1 MFQWIKF
8 SPFCILLL
16 FFLPSLVVNT
26 TNFIN
31 SNGLLCAFRTHY
43 EQFHALLISVHSE
56 ETDPFLLRLLGEDL
70 EEFSHRGRPRTIIN
84 PDFLSWT
91 YAHRSTSGISDFLG
105 VSRATVRRRLLENNI
120 AVSGIDPFP
129 SSAGI
134 STNTFE
140 HSEHLEADRSENPVS
155 IPDEIYAQAA
165 SIASTS
171 SSPTYL
177 SSISDNQL
185 DALLGQLRVYYCRAG
200 IRMLDGMLRRLGHIV
215 PYERIECALLWIDP
229 IHRVFDRIRIRR
241 RGYSVPGPNSL
252 WHHDG
257 HHQGFINR
265 SIHNVRI
272 ERLWV
277 DVSHYVSQTWHDL
290 FTDLELHHGL
300 DASNVNHIWL
310 LQHLFLATINEHL
323 SFWAESWNN
332 HQDMFGF
339 DMITNGLRGESL
351 DEVAMTD
358 EELEVFGLD
367 WEGLRDEALLQ
378 SLRRNYSNEGSSS
391 WLGQRGPPPELNQ
404 GFAHGPQVEDVVH
417 LWTTALAIARST
429 SSNLF

>member
-1 MFQWIKF
+1 M
-8 SPFCILLL
+8 
-16 FFLPSLVVNT
+16 
-26 TNFIN
+26 
-31 SNGLLCAFRTHY
+31 
-43 EQFHALLISVHSE
+43 EHA
-56 ETDPFLLRLLGEDL
+56 RGEG
-70 EEFSHRGRPRTIIN
+70 RGSYI
-84 PDFLSWT
+84 W
-91 YAHRSTSGISDFLG
+91 G
-105 VSRATVRRRLLENNI
+105 
-120 AVSGIDPFP
+120 
-129 SSAGI
+129 
-134 STNTFE
+134 
-140 HSEHLEADRSENPVS
+140 
-155 IPDEIYAQAA
+155 
-165 SIASTS
+165 
-171 SSPTYL
+171 
-177 SSISDNQL
+177 
-185 DALLGQLRVYYCRAG
+185 
-200 IRMLDGMLRRLGHIV
+200 
-215 PYERIECALLWIDP
+215 
-229 IHRVFDRIRIRR
+229 
-241 RGYSVPGPNSL
+241 
-252 WHHDG
+252 
-257 HHQGFINR
+257 R

-332 HQDMFGF
+332 HRISQRNAPSRSPEDMFGF

-367 WEGLRDEALLQ
+367 WEGLRDEALLR

-404 GFAHGPQVEDVVH
+404 VVVNPPPDLFMPEQLAHMDEQLQGFARGPQVEDVVH